1 MFQGAYVALVTPF
14 INGQVD
20 EESLRSLVE
29 FQIESGTTGL
39 VPCGTTG
46 ESATLSHEEHHR
58 VIDIVIDAAKGRV
71 PVIAGAGSNS
81 TREAIEL
88 TKHAKAA
95 GADAALHV
103 SPYYVK
109 PTQEGLY
116 RHFEAIAKEAKLPM
130 VVYNIFGRS
139 SVNIEPKTMA
149 RIAELPEA
157 VAVKE
162 ASGNLG
168 QMAEMIN
175 LCGDK
180 VDFLSGDDGLVLPLL
195 AIGGKGVISVVNNIV
210 PKKVIEVVDDW
221 FAGDIDGAREK
232 ANAML
237 PLVKAMFME
246 TSPIPVKVAMEM
258 MKLIPSGELRL
269 PMCDLMPENRK
280 KLHAVLESYGLLG

>member
-14 INGQVD
+14 KNGEVD
-20 EESLRSLVE
+20 EESLRKLVE
-29 FQIESGTTGL
+29 FQIEGGTTGL

-46 ESATLSHEEHHR
+46 ESATLSHEEHQR

-71 PVIAGAGSNS
+71 PIIAGAGSNS
-81 TREAIEL
+81 THEAIEL

-116 RHFEAIAKEAKLPM
+116 QHFAAIAKEAKLPM

-139 SVNIEPKTMA
+139 SVNIEPATMA
-149 RIAELPEA
+149 RIAELPET

-162 ASGNLG
+162 ASGNIV

-180 VDFLSGDDGLVLPLL
+180 VDFLSGDDGLVVPLL
-195 AIGGKGVISVVNNIV
+195 ALGGKGVISVVNNIV
-210 PKKVIEVVDDW
+210 PQKVIEVVDTW
-221 FAGDIDGAREK
+221 FAGDPEGARVK
-232 ANAML
+232 ANAL
-237 PLVKAMFME
+237 FQLCKAMFVE
-246 TSPIPVKVAMEM
+246 TSPIPVKTAMELM
-258 MKLIPSGELRL
+258 GLIPSGELRL
-269 PMCDLMPENRK
+269 PMCGLKPESLE
-280 KLHAVLESYGLLG
+280 KLKSVLKQYGLLG